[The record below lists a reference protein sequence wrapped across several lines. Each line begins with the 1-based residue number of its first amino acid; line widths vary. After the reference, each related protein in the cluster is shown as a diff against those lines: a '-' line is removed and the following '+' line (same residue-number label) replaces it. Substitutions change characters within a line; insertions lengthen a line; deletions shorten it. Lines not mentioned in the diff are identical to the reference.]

1 MARCIPDVIP
11 PAQYHKVEQD
21 LLQRLRTEL
30 PDEFIVIPCLEVPY
44 CPGGRSRG
52 RDSEADFVILH
63 PRGRLVLEAKG
74 GEIRCIQG
82 RWERKKS
89 GKWQP
94 FPPPFFQA
102 RDNAFEVRDYLK
114 RQFGKDAPE
123 ARTPFNH
130 LVVFTGI
137 DFNVDTIEMPDA
149 RLIDRTEL
157 ANSDMLKL
165 MNRLLDDTEQR
176 YLARFPGQELP
187 PPLSDKQLLSI
198 ANKLRPDVRAT
209 SSLTPEELDRELIR
223 LSSTQLHALDAA
235 TLSKRLR
242 VVGGPGSGKTL
253 LAIEVCRR
261 ELAANPA
268 VKIGLVCFNRYL
280 GTFLVDVAKADRLDG
295 VTPGSF
301 YLHLDRILG
310 STGDST
316 ASDPAYYQQRVR
328 SALELAR
335 RTPEAEK
342 FDLLVVD
349 EGQDFRDDGD
359 KLALIDAMLKGG
371 LAKGRWRWFE
381 DLDQILS
388 PESVVSPSAEHQ
400 AYLDC
405 LDAFGQVE
413 VTCNWRNTEQIAQAA
428 AKVMGRSTPPSFGV
442 QGPKVTT
449 VPSKPGRDFDLL
461 VAVLGHEKLR
471 AYRPEDIIVLSMRGA
486 GKESFSGKT
495 ESAGF
500 RLVPYDAA
508 LPYEEGTIRTTT
520 VFKFK
525 GMESHVVILTDVD
538 VLTTPRDRRKAY
550 VGMTRAKYDLY
561 VLGQPEALAIIQ
573 G

>member
-11 PAQYHKVEQD
+11 AAQHLDSEQA
-21 LLQRLRTEL
+21 LLQRFRTEL

-44 CPGGRSRG
+44 MQAG

-74 GEIRCIQG
+74 GEIRCLRG
-82 RWERKKS
+82 NWERKKY

-94 FPPPFFQA
+94 MNPPFYQA
-102 RDNAFEVRDYLK
+102 RDNSYTIYEYLRDTLG
-114 RQFGKDAPE
+114 RDAPE
-123 ARTPFNH
+123 ARMPFSH
-130 LVVFTGI
+130 AVIFPSI
-137 DFNVDTIEMPDA
+137 DFNVDTIEIPDS

-157 ANSDMLKL
+157 ANCNVLKL
-165 MNRLLDDTEQR
+165 VNRLLDDTENR
-176 YLARFPGQELP
+176 YLARFPGYVLP
-187 PPLSDKQLLSI
+187 APLTDAQLLTV
-198 ANKLRPDVRAT
+198 ANTLRPEVRMT
-209 SSLTPEELDRELIR
+209 SNLTPYSLERELIR
-223 LSSTQLHALDAA
+223 LSSTQLRALDAA
-235 TLSKRLR
+235 TQSKRLR
-242 VVGGPGSGKTL
+242 ITGGPGSGKTL
-253 LAIEVCRR
+253 LALEVCRR

-268 VKIGLVCFNRYL
+268 LKIGLVCFNRHL
-280 GTFLVDVAKADRLDG
+280 GAFLVDVAKADRLEG

-310 STGDST
+310 DVADAKAT
-316 ASDPAYYQQRVR
+316 DPAYFHQRVQA
-328 SALELAR
+328 ALENAQ

-359 KLALIDAMLKGG
+359 KLALLDAMLKGG

-388 PESVVSPSAEHQ
+388 PEAATPPAGDHQ
-400 AYLDC
+400 ALLEC

-413 VTCNWRNTEQIAQAA
+413 VDCNWRNTEQIAQAA
-428 AKVMGRSTPPSFGV
+428 AKVMGRPTPPSFGV

-461 VAVLGHEKLR
+461 AAVLGHENIRK
-471 AYRPEDIIVLSMRGA
+471 YRPEDVIVLSMKGA
-486 GKESFSGKT
+486 GKESF
-495 ESAGF
+495 AGNAEAAGY
-500 RLVPYDAA
+500 RLVPYDANA
-508 LPYEEGTIRTTT
+508 PYEAGTIRTST

-538 VLTTPRDRRKAY
+538 ALTTTRDRRKAY

-561 VLGQPEALAIIQ
+561 VLGQPEALALITA
-573 G
+573 

>member
-11 PAQYHKVEQD
+11 AAQHLDSEQA
-21 LLQRLRTEL
+21 LLQRFRTEL

-44 CPGGRSRG
+44 LQAG

-74 GEIRCIQG
+74 GEIRCLRG
-82 RWERKKS
+82 NWERKKY

-94 FPPPFFQA
+94 MNPPFYQA
-102 RDNAFEVRDYLK
+102 RNNAYAIYEYLK
-114 RQFGKDAPE
+114 DSLGRDAPE
-123 ARTPFNH
+123 ARMPFSH
-130 LVVFTGI
+130 AVVFPSI
-137 DFNVDTIEMPDA
+137 DFNVDTIEIPDS

-157 ANSDMLKL
+157 ANCDVLKL
-165 MNRLLDDTEQR
+165 VNRLLDDTQNR
-176 YLARFPGQELP
+176 YLARFPGYDLP
-187 PPLSDKQLLSI
+187 APLTDAQLLAV
-198 ANKLRPDVRAT
+198 ANKLRPEVRMT
-209 SSLTPEELDRELIR
+209 SNLTPDSLERELIR
-223 LSSTQLHALDAA
+223 LSSTQLRALDAA
-235 TLSKRLR
+235 TQSKRLR
-242 VVGGPGSGKTL
+242 ITGGPGSGKTL
-253 LAIEVCRR
+253 LALEVCRR

-268 VKIGLVCFNRYL
+268 LKIGLVCFNRHL
-280 GTFLVDVAKADRLDG
+280 GAFLVDVAKADRLEG

-310 STGDST
+310 DVADAKAT
-316 ASDPAYYQQRVR
+316 DPAYFQQRVR
-328 SALELAR
+328 AALDLAQ

-359 KLALIDAMLKGG
+359 KLALFDAMLKGG

-388 PESVVSPSAEHQ
+388 PEAATPPAADHQ
-400 AYLDC
+400 ALLDY

-413 VTCNWRNTEQIAQAA
+413 VDCNWRNTEQIAQAA
-428 AKVMGRSTPPSFGV
+428 AKVMGRPTPPSFGV

-461 VAVLGHEKLR
+461 AAVLGHENIRK
-471 AYRPEDIIVLSMRGA
+471 YRPEDIIVLSMKGA
-486 GKESFSGKT
+486 GKESFAGKA
-495 ESAGF
+495 EAAGF

-508 LPYEEGTIRTTT
+508 APYEEGTIRTST

-525 GMESHVVILTDVD
+525 GMESHVVILMDVD
-538 VLTTPRDRRKAY
+538 ALATTRDQRKAY

-561 VLGQPEALAIIQ
+561 VLGQPEALALITA
-573 G
+573 

>member
-11 PAQYHKVEQD
+11 AAQHHDGEQA
-21 LLQRLRTEL
+21 LLERFRTEL
-30 PDEFIVIPCLEVPY
+30 PDEFIVIPCLEVP
-44 CPGGRSRG
+44 RLRTG

-74 GEIRCIQG
+74 GEIRCLNG
-82 RWERKKS
+82 NWERKKS
-89 GKWQP
+89 GRWTY
-94 FPPPFFQA
+94 FHPPFFQA
-102 RDNAFEVRDYLK
+102 RDNSFEIYDYLK
-114 RQFGKDAPE
+114 RYFGKEAPE
-123 ARTPFNH
+123 AGMPFNH
-130 LVVFTGI
+130 VVVFTGI
-137 DFNVDTIEMPDA
+137 DFNVETIEMPDA

-157 ANSDMLKL
+157 ANSDLLKIV
-165 MNRLLDDTEQR
+165 NRLLDDTEKR
-176 YLARFPGQELP
+176 YLDRFRGEALP
-187 PPLSDKQLLSI
+187 APLTDAQLKAVAHS
-198 ANKLRPDVRAT
+198 LRPEIRMT
-209 SSLTPEELDRELIR
+209 SSLTPEALDRVLIR
-223 LSSTQLHALDAA
+223 LSSTQLRALDAA
-235 TLSKRLR
+235 ALSKRLR
-242 VVGGPGSGKTL
+242 IVGGPGSGKTL

-261 ELAANPA
+261 ERTANLDQ
-268 VKIGLVCFNRYL
+268 KIGLVCFNRHL

-310 STGDST
+310 DVADAKATDS
-316 ASDPAYYQQRVR
+316 AYYQQRVR
-328 SALELAR
+328 TALEIAQ

-359 KLALIDAMLKGG
+359 KLALLDAMLKGG

-388 PESVVSPSAEHQ
+388 PESATPPAGAHQ
-400 AYLDC
+400 ALLEC

-413 VTCNWRNTEQIAQAA
+413 VDCNWRNTEQIAQAA
-428 AKVMGRSTPPSFGV
+428 AKVMGRPTPPSFGV

-449 VPSKPGRDFDLL
+449 VTSKPGRDFDLL
-461 VAVLGHEKLR
+461 AAVLGHENIRK
-471 AYRPEDIIVLSMRGA
+471 YRPEDIIVLSMKGA
-486 GKESFSGKT
+486 GKESFAGKA
-495 ESAGF
+495 EAAGY
-500 RLVPYDAA
+500 RLVPYDANA
-508 LPYEEGTIRTTT
+508 PYEAGTIRTST

-538 VLTTPRDRRKAY
+538 ALTTTRDRRKAY

-561 VLGQPEALAIIQ
+561 VLGQPEALALITA
-573 G
+573 